1 MGEGTQATAAAE
13 TEEIRVIGQKNN
25 PYRSKARLRTILHD
39 AVAETQ
45 RLQALDVTPTIE
57 EARQQLS
64 AEMRKRRKAEL
75 ELNCERSA
83 RALQEL
89 PPEPAPM
96 PDVKTLIEQAKKFL
110 EHNGFVV
117 IPHSAIS
124 NVINKHTNGQSVL
137 DKRK

>member
-1 MGEGTQATAAAE
+1 MGESAKTATAAE
-13 TEEIRVIGQKNN
+13 TEETRVVGSKHN
-25 PYRSKARLRTILHD
+25 PYRNKAKMRTILEN
-39 AVAETQ
+39 AVAETA
-45 RLQALDVTPTIE
+45 RLQALDVTPSIE
-57 EARQQLS
+57 DARQQLS

-75 ELNCERSA
+75 ELNIEKSA

-89 PPEPAPM
+89 PPEPVSAP
-96 PDVKTLIEQAKKFL
+96 DIATLIEQAKKFL

-124 NVINKHTNGQSVL
+124 NVINKHANGQSVL